1 MMLRASLVALTVTGT
16 SASSLVAS
24 PHVAKVVS
32 MMQEL
37 QNKITEEGKEEQNTF
52 RKFTV
57 FCTDTEAEK
66 AEVIQT
72 NSDAKATL
80 EANIATYEADK
91 VKLNASIEEALVQ
104 IQATEA
110 KIGADAVA
118 RQQEKDA
125 YVKSLK
131 ETHDAIHSL
140 DAAVE
145 SLKVTKDV
153 SFIQKTVKALS
164 SKLHSKELPS
174 EDYNFHSG
182 DIISTLEGLQSQFR
196 ATKSD
201 AEEAESKAELSFI
214 QAHQALKSTL
224 ESKKR
229 EVAAAREVQ
238 ALRQKELAQA
248 QQELVT
254 TTAQLED
261 DKKFLN
267 ETLTLCAAKNATFNQ
282 RLSARSNEVL
292 ALGEAIEIMSG
303 NATSGNTPKT
313 MLFALAAAAE
323 SRSDEAPRAPKVSFL
338 QQKKL
343 PVADLPG
350 TDVRQ
355 VPVRR
360 LRAANS
366 RQQALLETLRN
377 RMSSLKDSR
386 PFALLEK
393 AAQADGPLDS
403 IRELISNMITD
414 FQKQAAASQEQ
425 KAYCDQRTSS
435 AETKREE
442 ASKKVADLNAELAMD
457 EAREAKLSEE
467 LHELNASKVAL
478 NEQQAKAV
486 ELRATEANQSQVS
499 AAEAKEAL
507 ETTRTAIQVLTQYYQ
522 SASESKEQVSL
533 LKAAPKAPETGFK
546 VGEAYGGSPDKAT
559 GVLGMLDVIA
569 SDFERTIKE
578 SQAQEA
584 KAIKDHESL
593 MAEIKSSLAEK
604 DEATKQKT
612 KMKTETAEELTQGQ
626 SDLASQTAALKLAV
640 QELDALSK
648 ECGVGVTYEERKAN
662 REAEI
667 EQLKEAI
674 EEINNFMAVR

>member
-1 MMLRASLVALTVTGT
+1 
-16 SASSLVAS
+16 
-24 PHVAKVVS
+24 
-32 MMQEL
+32 MMQDL
-37 QNKITEEGKEEQNTF
+37 QKKITEEGKEEQNTF

-91 VKLNASIEEALVQ
+91 VKLNSSIDEALAQ

-125 YVKSLK
+125 HFKSLK

-145 SLKVTKDV
+145 SLKVTKPQDV
-153 SFIQKTVKALS
+153 SFIQQTVKALS

-174 EDYNFHSG
+174 EDYDFHSG
-182 DIISTLEGLQSQFR
+182 DIVSTLEGLQSQFR

-201 AEEAESKAELSFI
+201 AEEAEAKAEMSFI

-229 EVAAAREVQ
+229 EVAAAKEAQ

-248 QQELVT
+248 QQELAT
-254 TTAQLED
+254 TSAQLED

-282 RLSARSNEVL
+282 RLAARSNEVL
-292 ALGEAIEIMSG
+292 ALGEAITIMSG
-303 NATSGNTPKT
+303 NATSGDTPKT

-323 SRSDEAPRAPKVSFL
+323 SRDEAARPQKVSFL
-338 QQKKL
+338 QQKKSPVVAL
-343 PVADLPG
+343 PETNA
-350 TDVRQ
+350 RQ

-403 IRELISNMITD
+403 IRDLIGNMITD
-414 FQKQAAASQEQ
+414 LQKQAAASQDQ

-457 EAREAKLSEE
+457 EARQAKLAEE
-467 LHELNASKVAL
+467 LHELNASKIAL
-478 NEQQAKAV
+478 NDQQAKAV
-486 ELRATEANQSQVS
+486 ELRVVEANQSQVS

-507 ETTRTAIQVLTQYYQ
+507 ETTRTAIQVLTEYYKT
-522 SASESKEQVSL
+522 AAASKEQVSL
-533 LKAAPKAPETGFK
+533 LKAAPKAPETGFQ
-546 VGEAYGGSPDKAT
+546 VGDAYGGSPDKAT

-578 SQAQEA
+578 TQAQEA

-593 MAEIKSSLAEK
+593 LAEIKSSLAEK

-612 KMKTETAEELTQGQ
+612 KMKTEAEEELTQGN
-626 SDLASQTAALKLAV
+626 SDLASQTASLKLAV
-640 QELDALSK
+640 EELDALSK

-667 EQLKEAI
+667 EQLNEAI
-674 EEINNFMAVR
+674 EEINGFVAVR